1 MLRRSI
7 SKLRSWLGTSSEPER
22 APRPDVKTAIDG
34 ARVRDQQLR
43 NEAATAIADKIVL
56 ISRIEELA
64 IAVGESRA
72 LARESLARAVEAQ
85 SAGDEGTSTKWS
97 DVARSHAGALRA
109 SEEGLTSQRSRYR
122 ERWDRAAEL
131 KSAIRDNAA
140 ASEGLRTG
148 QAEESG
154 TIETLTA
161 ALSTSIVDETPSPES
176 LDSVVDR
183 LMTEGSARA
192 DFRRLE
198 PGRHERRETGNMTG
212 AEARL
217 DALRA
222 EFDS

>member
-1 MLRRSI
+1 M
-7 SKLRSWLGTSSEPER
+7 E
-22 APRPDVKTAIDG
+22 VAIDE
-34 ARVRDQQLR
+34 ARMRDQQLR

-64 IAVGESRA
+64 VAVGESRA
-72 LARESLARAVEAQ
+72 LARESLARAGEAQ

-109 SEEGLTSQRSRYR
+109 SEDDLATLRSRYR
-122 ERWDRAAEL
+122 ERWVTAAET
-131 KSAIRDNAA
+131 KSAIGDNAA
-140 ASEGLRTG
+140 ALEELRAG

-154 TIETLTA
+154 AIEALTA
-161 ALSTSIVDETPSPES
+161 VLSTSIVDETPSPES
-176 LDSVVDR
+176 LDNVVDR
-183 LMTEGSARA
+183 LMTEGAARA

-198 PGRHERRETGNMTG
+198 PGRHERREAGNMTG